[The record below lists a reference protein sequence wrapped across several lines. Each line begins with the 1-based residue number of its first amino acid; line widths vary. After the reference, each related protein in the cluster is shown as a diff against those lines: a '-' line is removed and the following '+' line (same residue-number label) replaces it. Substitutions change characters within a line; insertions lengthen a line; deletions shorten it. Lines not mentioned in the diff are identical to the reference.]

1 MASLQKT
8 SMPVGS
14 EEKDAAM
21 KEKVGVS
28 APESE
33 TEGASS
39 RAIFLDPLGK
49 ELFPPPT
56 LDPLDPLNWPK
67 WRKYICI
74 FIVMY
79 MYFLFT
85 YFTIGER

>member
-1 MASLQKT
+1 MDTSEKTTIPSDIQKFT
-8 SMPVGS
+8 PLN
-14 EEKDAAM
+14 EKGGD
-21 KEKVGVS
+21 S
-28 APESE
+28 SPESGAE
-33 TEGASS
+33 TASS

-49 ELFPPPT
+49 ELFPTPT
-56 LDPLDPLNWPK
+56 LDPLDPLNWPA

-85 YFTIGER
+85 